1 MNHEL
6 DSCGD
11 AVVIAFSGDID
22 LQTSPDARKALLELV
37 GKGRSI
43 LVDLKDVGYIDSS
56 GVASLVECL
65 QSARKSGQQMA
76 LVSVSEG
83 ALRVLQ
89 LARLD
94 KVFKIYETREEG
106 ANAVAD

>member
-1 MNHEL
+1 MP
-6 DSCGD
+6 
-11 AVVIAFSGDID
+11 A
-22 LQTSPDARKALLELV
+22 TSTCKRRPTRE
-37 GKGRSI
+37 RR
-43 LVDLKDVGYIDSS
+43 YIDSS

-65 QSARKSGQQMA
+65 QNAKKAGQKLA

-94 KVFKIYETREEG
+94 RVFMICDKVEDGLT
-106 ANAVAD
+106 ALT